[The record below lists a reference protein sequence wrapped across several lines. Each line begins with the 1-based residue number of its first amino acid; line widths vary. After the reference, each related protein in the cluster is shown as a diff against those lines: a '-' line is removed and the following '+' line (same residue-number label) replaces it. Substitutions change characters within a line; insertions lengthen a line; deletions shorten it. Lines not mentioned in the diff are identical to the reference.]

1 MLFQEML
8 KSDPDNLQ
16 VKSDYVNFLIRYNKK
31 GEAESF
37 LNEEINKQP
46 ENMQL
51 KKMLIDL
58 FVQSGQMKKAY
69 QQTEEMLRALP
80 KDTNNYIEF
89 QNILAELYF
98 KSGEFGK
105 AKINAEE
112 ILSKYKR
119 DRDARFLLCKLYIQ
133 EKKALPA
140 IGELRLLVSE
150 NPTVAE
156 YSYYLGLAH
165 EMRGET
171 DLAKKAFGAALESSP
186 GYKDALKKWIA
197 LCPKGDSLGEAEKKI
212 KNYLNLHPDDKE
224 IKILQQS
231 NQEQTGGVLSSPNMS
246 EKQNPR

>member
-1 MLFQEML
+1 MH
-8 KSDPDNLQ
+8 
-16 VKSDYVNFLIRYNKK
+16 YNRK

-58 FVQSGQMKKAY
+58 FVQSGQMKKAH
-69 QQTEEMLRALP
+69 QQTEVMLRALP
-80 KDTNNYIEF
+80 KNTNNYIEF
-89 QNILAELYF
+89 QNKLADLYF
-98 KSGEFGK
+98 KNGEYEK

-112 ILSKYKR
+112 ILSRYPR
-119 DRDARFLLCKLYIQ
+119 DRDARFLLCKIYMQ

-140 IGELRLLVSE
+140 IGELRLLVGE
-150 NPTVAE
+150 NPTVAD
-156 YSYYLGLAH
+156 YNYYLGLAH

-171 DLAKKAFGAALESSP
+171 DHAKKAFGAALESSP

-197 LCPKGDSLGEAEKKI
+197 LCPKGDSLGEAEKRI
-212 KNYLNLHPDDKE
+212 KNYLDLHPDDKE
-224 IKILQQS
+224 IKDLQQS
-231 NQEQTGGVLSSPNMS
+231 NQEQTGGVISSPNMP